1 MDVNDL
7 FPSKYL
13 KHSDAEP
20 DIIVTISR
28 ITQEKMKNN
37 DGKEEQKPV
46 IYFSEQEKGMVLNR
60 TNANT
65 LAELFGS
72 DIGNWTGERVTLTSV
87 EVDAFGKMQKA
98 LRFKAA
104 APKVTREELM
114 KRYQKLFEKA
124 KEVGVDNIESYVI
137 KADAPEATIIE
148 LGKELKKAVKAA
160 EVF

>member
-13 KHSDAEP
+13 KHTDAEP

-37 DGKEEQKPV
+37 DGEEEQKPV

-104 APKVTREELM
+104 SPKISREELV
-114 KRYQKLFEKA
+114 KRYQKLYEQA
-124 KEVGVDNIESYVI
+124 KKLEVDHLETYVI
-137 KADAPEATIIE
+137 AADAPEATIME
-148 LGKELKKAVKAA
+148 LGKMLKKAVQAA
-160 EVF
+160 NVF